1 MKIQGKL
8 PKPRNPLALA
18 ARQRQA
24 GEHGGHQPQRA
35 ERRKYKMRLQ
45 KLLSGR
51 LKEGDES

>member
-1 MKIQGKL
+1 MKIQIKL